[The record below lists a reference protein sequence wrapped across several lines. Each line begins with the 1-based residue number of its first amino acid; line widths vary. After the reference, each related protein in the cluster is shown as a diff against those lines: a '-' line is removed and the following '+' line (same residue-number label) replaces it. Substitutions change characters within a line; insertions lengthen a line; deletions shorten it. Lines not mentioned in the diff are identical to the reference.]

1 MDRIYKYNP
10 NISYNPNGGRY
21 LQLITAKNLYIQNI
35 TVAENDGH
43 SDSFHVKF
51 PNVFTNYP
59 LGAVRVEDQKFKDW
73 DHYKFTIWQLQ
84 LNFVVFCASSACG
97 VSVEHLNAKEPMIRS
112 IYRFHVYYHIRR
124 ILKILEIPLPYENSF
139 NQYNNPY
146 NHEKFI
152 GICSEYGVS
161 NDLTKWRKQKYFS
174 TWQSRAWET
183 GKPGMS
189 NINENSFS
197 RWIIEKSDG
206 LTMLG
211 LQKLSGS
218 VRHDAYL
225 ILTSQT
231 STRGPIVGI
240 ESRNL
245 DAQHTFLNTF
255 ENIVNRRVNISEDIR
270 RFQKT
275 LQYARSKVD
284 YVIGEFIYM
293 LPSNMNLQIEKVK
306 DYNNKIL
313 ISSPSFKI
321 GTNLKINLDGEQVKL
336 KDKPDVKSKEVE
348 MVKTEPDVKPK
359 VITKPD
365 IKSNKEHK
373 QDVKPNI
380 ELKHDVMLITTK
392 PDTNKITYEEE
403 KVALYWEL
411 QLYLQYGG
419 CSSDLRSICLCH
431 EICVYQD
438 SNTCDKCPQI
448 LRQPTN
454 CFLCSIQDP

>member
-1 MDRIYKYNP
+1 MDRIYKYNSDA
-10 NISYNPNGGRY
+10 SYKPNGGRY
-21 LQLITAKNLYIQNI
+21 LQIMSAKDLYIQNI
-35 TVAENDGH
+35 TLAENDGH
-43 SDSFHVKF
+43 NDSFQVRF

-112 IYRFHVYYHIRR
+112 KYRFHVYYHIRR

-161 NDLTKWRKQKYFS
+161 NDLTKWRNQKYFS

-189 NINENSFS
+189 YINENSFS
-197 RWIIEKSDG
+197 RWIIQKSDA
-206 LTMLG
+206 LTTLG
-211 LQKLSGS
+211 LQKISKS
-218 VRHDAYL
+218 VRDYAYL

-231 STRGPIVGI
+231 STRGQIIGI

-245 DAQHTFLNTF
+245 DAQRTFLNSF
-255 ENIVNRRVNISEDIR
+255 KNIVNRRVNIPEDIR
-270 RFQKT
+270 KFQKT

-284 YVIGEFIYM
+284 YAISEFIYM
-293 LPSNMNLQIEKVK
+293 LPSDMNLRIGKVK
-306 DYNNKIL
+306 NYNNKIL

-321 GTNLKINLDGEQVKL
+321 GTNLKINLDGE
-336 KDKPDVKSKEVE
+336 KDKPDVKSNRKQ
-348 MVKTEPDVKPK
+348 KQYIEPN
-359 VITKPD
+359 TG
-365 IKSNKEHK
+365 SNGEHK
-373 QDVKPNI
+373 QD
-380 ELKHDVMLITTK
+380 TK
-392 PDTNKITYEEE
+392 PDVKSNKDHEQT
-403 KVALYWEL
+403 
-411 QLYLQYGG
+411 
-419 CSSDLRSICLCH
+419 SSSNMTLR
-431 EICVYQD
+431 
-438 SNTCDKCPQI
+438 
-448 LRQPTN
+448 
-454 CFLCSIQDP
+454 